1 MAVENTTTDFDFGFT
16 IVDEDELT
24 IVTEL
29 QAEKE
34 KVERKVTLSSSEKE
48 KLDNKI
54 NTLYNMFQPLL
65 NNLALN
71 PEKDYILWP
80 NRLEKIEEFR
90 DKIDDVYKG

>member
-1 MAVENTTTDFDFGFT
+1 MAVENTTDFDFGFT
-16 IVDEDELT
+16 IVDEEELT

-34 KVERKVTLSSSEKE
+34 KVERRVTTSSSEKE

-65 NNLALN
+65 NNLAQN
-71 PEKDYILWP
+71 PEKSYILWP
-80 NRLEKIEEFR
+80 NRLDKIEEFR
-90 DKIDDVYKG
+90 DKIDAVYKG